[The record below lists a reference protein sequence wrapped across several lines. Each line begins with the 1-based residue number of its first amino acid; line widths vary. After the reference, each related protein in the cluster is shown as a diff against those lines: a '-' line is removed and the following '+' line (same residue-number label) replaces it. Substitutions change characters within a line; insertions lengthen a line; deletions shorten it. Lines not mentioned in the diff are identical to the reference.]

1 MSRYVKI
8 TTLRHYSQNLPIREG
23 LMEDEILAAIKKS
36 VPTFVAIAKAE
47 RPDADAH

>member
-1 MSRYVKI
+1 
-8 TTLRHYSQNLPIREG
+8 
-23 LMEDEILAAIKKS
+23 MEDEILAAIKKS